1 MENVP
6 LICLRAKD
14 IRECKLFPCSG
25 RGIVL
30 DQSSDCRQCASS
42 SSLRFTQFPLSHR
55 QANRKFIETCDVGE
69 VRLQHRKKMTS
80 MLEDIKSNQRRAF
93 LSDGF
98 TFSRKQ
104 RHSPW
109 NFKPNAE
116 ISAKNRSNHDLCCAA
131 GNSRPKIATGI

>member
-1 MENVP
+1 MQAFSMFKSRHCP
-6 LICLRAKD
+6 RPKLR
-14 IRECKLFPCSG
+14 LQTS
-25 RGIVL
+25 
-30 DQSSDCRQCASS
+30 ASS
-42 SSLRFTQFPLSHR
+42 GSLRFTQFSLSHR

-104 RHSPW
+104 RHSLW
-109 NFKPNAE
+109 NFKLNAE

-131 GNSRPKIATGI
+131 GNSWAENSDWHLGQTKTSFSSH